1 MDQNFTSTRWSLLI
15 LRLPITIMTTIV
27 IGDDNSDEDCD
38 DSELVAVV
46 VIIIMALAMTTM
58 MISPL
63 NSALRLDIWTEWVVH
78 ESRLHSQP
86 SLCHSQLPSPAR
98 LPLLVSSSWYIY
110 NILQLQ
116 SWYFMHNIRKQS
128 VFFRYKEG
136 VRLLDSGFG
145 RFYVFINIMIEVMKC
160 KVWYENLMVCFPV
173 FFCITFVYFLP
184 PPAKCVIARYNVP
197 VGKKL
202 I

>member
-78 ESRLHSQP
+78 ESRLHGQP

-145 RFYVFINIMIEVMKC
+145 RFYVFSIINIMIEVMKC
-160 KVWYENLMVCFPV
+160 KVWYVHLMVSFPV

-184 PPAKCVIARYNVP
+184 PCQMCNSKV
-197 VGKKL
+197 
-202 I
+202 